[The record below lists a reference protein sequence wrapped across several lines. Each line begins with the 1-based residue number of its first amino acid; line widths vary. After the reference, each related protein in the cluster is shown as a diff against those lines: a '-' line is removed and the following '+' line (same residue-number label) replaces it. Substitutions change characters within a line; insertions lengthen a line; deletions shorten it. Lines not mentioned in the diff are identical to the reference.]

1 VTETTDSLGLLDPE
15 MLARPIRGTA
25 LKGATLGEELG
36 GRRTLLC
43 YLRHL
48 G

>member
-1 VTETTDSLGLLDPE
+1 
-15 MLARPIRGTA
+15 MLARPIEGNA